1 MVWIS
6 NHVDEG
12 KRVNMKKNKDGE
24 PESDGQLKKKL
35 RDTTRVF
42 ENALKR
48 GALRRA
54 KYILRLY
61 VTGSSARSLRAV
73 HNLKK
78 ICEEHFPNDYD
89 LEVIDIYKD
98 PTAARDEQIIAAPT
112 LVKKLPTPLRKFVG
126 DLSNTQKILV
136 GLDIY
141 KRQDPNDQLNSAR
154 T

>member
-1 MVWIS
+1 
-6 NHVDEG
+6 
-12 KRVNMKKNKDGE
+12 MKKNKDGE
-24 PESDGQLKKKL
+24 PESNGQLKKKL
-35 RDTTRVF
+35 LDATGAF

-61 VTGSSARSLRAV
+61 VTGSSARSLKAV

-98 PTAARDEQIIAAPT
+98 PSAARDEQIIAAPT
-112 LVKKLPTPLRKFVG
+112 LVKRLPTPLRRFVG
-126 DLSNTQKILV
+126 DLSNTQKILI

-141 KRQDPNDQLNSAR
+141 ERQDPNDQLNSAR